1 MPNPYRIIKTSDDL
15 HLGHV
20 IDLDDTSHAMPNG
33 FVFSPEN
40 TMNYN
45 GNKKRLSNTNYIV
58 DVEPA

>member
-1 MPNPYRIIKTSDDL
+1 MPNPYRIIMTSDHL

-20 IDLDDTSHAMPNG
+20 IDLDDLSHTMPNG
-33 FVFSPEN
+33 FEFTPEH

-45 GNKKRLSNTNYIV
+45 GNKKRLSNANYIV